1 MSEVE
6 CPRCGAGMSRGGVCP
21 VCETPWSVS
30 SVSRAPA
37 PDEAPASPAAR
48 WWRSGQ
54 LAVAL
59 AAAAF
64 LGAMFLP
71 LLGDVRLREGSNVV
85 FGVSIRPVDLA
96 LGNVSAVRGGMTAW
110 LLPGA
115 AVLLLSLL
123 RSRRTGSQM
132 HATRPLLPVVA
143 LAPVVS
149 AGMPFV
155 LLRKHGLSPTPGAA
169 LGLVALGV
177 ALTVFAATRFGDGVG
192 EAPARGRA
200 RHDDQE

>member
-6 CPRCGAGMSRGGVCP
+6 CPRCGAGMSQGGVCP

-30 SVSRAPA
+30 SVSRAAP
-37 PDEAPASPAAR
+37 PDELTASPVAR

-54 LAVAL
+54 LAVGL
-59 AAAAF
+59 AAGAF
-64 LGAMFLP
+64 LASLFLP
-71 LLGDVRLREGSNVV
+71 LLGNVRLREGSNIVL
-85 FGVSIRPVDLA
+85 GVTVRPIDLA
-96 LGNVSAVRGGMTAW
+96 LGNVSAVRGGMTSW

-132 HATRPLLPVVA
+132 SATRPLLPVIA

-177 ALTVFAATRFGDGVG
+177 ALTLLAATRFGDGVSD
-192 EAPARGRA
+192 APRRRDAR
-200 RHDDQE
+200 DDDD

>member
-6 CPRCGAGMSRGGVCP
+6 CPRCGAGMSQGGVCP

-30 SVSRAPA
+30 SASRAPA
-37 PDEAPASPAAR
+37 PDEAPTSPAAR

-59 AAAAF
+59 GAAAF

-132 HATRPLLPVVA
+132 QATRPLLPVVA

-177 ALTVFAATRFGDGVG
+177 ALTLLAATRFGDGVG

-200 RHDDQE
+200 RDDEHE

>member
-1 MSEVE
+1 M
-6 CPRCGAGMSRGGVCP
+6 ARGGVCP

-30 SVSRAPA
+30 SVGGSAHH
-37 PDEAPASPAAR
+37 DEAASPLAR

-54 LAVAL
+54 LAVGL
-59 AAAAF
+59 AAGAFAA
-64 LGAMFLP
+64 AMFLP
-71 LLGDVRLREGSNVV
+71 LLGDVRLREGSNVT
-85 FGVSIRPVDLA
+85 FGVSVRPVDLA
-96 LGNVSAVRGGMTAW
+96 FGTVSAVRGGMTAW

-123 RSRRTGSQM
+123 RSRRTGGQM
-132 HATRPLLPVVA
+132 QATRPLLPVVA

-169 LGLVALGV
+169 LGLVAVGV
-177 ALTVFAATRFGDGVG
+177 ALTLLAATRFGDGVG
-192 EAPARGRA
+192 EAAPRRRA
-200 RHDDQE
+200 LDDEG

>member
-1 MSEVE
+1 MSQ
-6 CPRCGAGMSRGGVCP
+6 GGVCP

-30 SVSRAPA
+30 SVTRASPA
-37 PDEAPASPAAR
+37 EEAPSSPAAR

-54 LAVAL
+54 LAVAM
-59 AAAAF
+59 ASGAF
-64 LGAMFLP
+64 FASMFLP

-85 FGVSIRPVDLA
+85 FGVSIRPIDLA

-115 AVLLLSLL
+115 ALLLLSLL
-123 RSRRTGSQM
+123 RTRRTGSQM
-132 HATRPLLPVVA
+132 MGTRPLLPVVA

-177 ALTVFAATRFGDGVG
+177 ALTVFAATRFGDGVSD
-192 EAPARGRA
+192 ETRR
-200 RHDDQE
+200 RVDRDDD